1 MGRCE
6 TAKLNLDATETS
18 TADGTP
24 PYKYFGF
31 FMLNRGLCMEVE
43 SVKATMQL
51 SRKQVVKLES
61 REKVSG

>member
-6 TAKLNLDATETS
+6 TAKLNLDVAETS

-24 PYKYFGF
+24 PYKHFGF
-31 FMLNRGLCMEVE
+31 FMLQRGLCTEVQSE
-43 SVKATMQL
+43 RATMQL
-51 SRKQVVKLES
+51 SRKQVAKLES

>member
-6 TAKLNLDATETS
+6 TAKLNLDVAETS
-18 TADGTP
+18 SADGTP
-24 PYKYFGF
+24 PCKHFGF
-31 FMLNRGLCMEVE
+31 FMLKRGLCMEVE